1 MFYKND
7 DPGGLFAKTIDF
19 TLEVNVEQEEEL
31 VEEIYEFNPFEDEI
45 GSEEE

>member
-1 MFYKND
+1 MLYKNE
-7 DPGGLFAKTIDF
+7 DPSGLFAKTIDF
-19 TLEVNVEQEEEL
+19 TLEINVKQKEEL